1 MGKGIAAMGH
11 LPETSVTLVGGADNK
26 SIQAVRA
33 MINTLAIM
41 QAGDQGALSAV
52 PVTCNGNSPYMSAIW
67 TTTSKVGATATY
79 TLTSAIATDA
89 VTLNGLVYTG
99 VAGVKADNTE
109 FSIDTS
115 DTAAAADL
123 ADSISNDT
131 RSGTLDVALSATS
144 AVGVVTVTAG
154 KVVNS
159 TYNEGNDVTIASS
172 DATIVASAAVL
183 SGGVDYAPVWTS
195 EVSNLSDG
203 AKGRPA
209 LSTRRT
215 IDLALDPTTDSSF
228 GFSLRS
234 LLSVIKF
241 IEALEDK
248 VAQTGVGSTGD
259 ATYTAVELNGATP
272 YETFVWTV
280 TKLADLYTIVPT
292 ATS

>member
-11 LPETSVTLVGGADNK
+11 LPETSVTLVSGADNK
-26 SIQAVRA
+26 SIQAIRS
-33 MINTLAIM
+33 MINTLAII
-41 QAGDQGALSAV
+41 QAGDQPALSAA
-52 PVTCNGNSPYMSAIW
+52 TILCNGNSPYMNSTW
-67 TTTSKVGATATY
+67 TLTSNVGATATY
-79 TLTSAIATDA
+79 TLTSAIVGDI
-89 VTLNGLVYTG
+89 VTLNGLTYTG
-99 VAGVKADNTE
+99 VSGTPSEGE
-109 FSIDTS
+109 FDIDTS
-115 DTAAAADL
+115 DTAAATSL
-123 ADSISNDT
+123 AAQITSDT
-131 RSGTLDVALSATS
+131 RAGTLDVTLSATS

-154 KVVNS
+154 KGNL
-159 TYNEGNDVTIASS
+159 TFNDGNDVTIASS

-183 SGGVDYAPVWTS
+183 SGGVDFAPIWVS

-215 IDLALDPTTDSSF
+215 IDLELDPTTDSSF
-228 GFSLRS
+228 NFTLRS

-241 IEALEDK
+241 IESLEDK

-259 ATYTAVELNGATP
+259 ATYTAIDLNGATP
-272 YETFVWTV
+272 YETFNWTV